1 MSVQPTGAPGASM
14 LTGAIFSQMQGKSS
28 SSAGSIQQTRNAEV
42 DRTATAA
49 APAAVESS
57 AELPSSQ
64 LQQALKE
71 VQSAIQ
77 PVAQD
82 LLFSVDKDTGKT
94 VVKIVD
100 SATDKVIRQI
110 PSEELIAISKALDK
124 LQGLLVKQQ
133 A

>member
-1 MSVQPTGAPGASM
+1 M

>member
-1 MSVQPTGAPGASM
+1 MSVQPLST
-14 LTGAIFSQMQGKSS
+14 
-28 SSAGSIQQTRNAEV
+28 AG
-42 DRTATAA
+42 AA
-49 APAAVESS
+49 AIAGNQLAQFQGSTSATPLHAPSIVNANPPVQPLAQDTAVKEPSPS
-57 AELPSSQ
+57 A
-64 LQQALKE
+64 LQQALDE
-71 VQSAIQ
+71 VQSVIR

-82 LLFSVDKDTGKT
+82 LQFSVEKDTGKT

-100 SATDKVIRQI
+100 SATDEVIRQI

>member
-1 MSVQPTGAPGASM
+1 MSIQPLGTAGAAALAGNQPAQFQGSASATSPQAPRIINANPPVQPLA
-14 LTGAIFSQMQGKSS
+14 Q
-28 SSAGSIQQTRNAEV
+28 
-42 DRTATAA
+42 D
-49 APAAVESS
+49 AAVKEPSPS
-57 AELPSSQ
+57 A
-64 LQQALKE
+64 LQQALDE
-71 VQSAIQ
+71 VQSVIQ

-82 LLFSVDKDTGKT
+82 LQFSVEKDTGKT

-100 SATDKVIRQI
+100 SATDEVIRQI